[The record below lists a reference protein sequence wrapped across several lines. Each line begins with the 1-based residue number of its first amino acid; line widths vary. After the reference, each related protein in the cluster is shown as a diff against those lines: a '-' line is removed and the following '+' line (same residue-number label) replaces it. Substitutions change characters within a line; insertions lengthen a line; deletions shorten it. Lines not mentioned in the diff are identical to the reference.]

1 MTGTSPFRTTRQ
13 QLADMDLSELQV
25 LQVDV
30 ARRISGIAR
39 EIAAAAPEQAVPQEL
54 DSGDISQEGR
64 QEAPPG
70 SEA

>member
-1 MTGTSPFRTTRQ
+1 
-13 QLADMDLSELQV
+13 MDLSELQA

-39 EIAAAAPEQAVPQEL
+39 EIAAAAPEQAVPQEM